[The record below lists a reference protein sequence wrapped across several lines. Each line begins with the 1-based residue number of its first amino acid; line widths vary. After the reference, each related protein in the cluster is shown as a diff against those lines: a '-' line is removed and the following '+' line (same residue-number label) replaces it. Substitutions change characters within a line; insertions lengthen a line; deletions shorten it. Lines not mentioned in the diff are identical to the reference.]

1 MNDQLRSK
9 SAATSSEAKSLDLK
23 LEVVVIPVSDVDRAK
38 QYYAGLGWRLDADFV
53 VGDAF
58 RGVQFTPP
66 GSPAS
71 IHFGKGITSAVPGT
85 AQGLFLVVSDIVAAR
100 AELLGR
106 GATVSEI
113 FHRAGPGQPAVNGPH
128 PTRQTYSS
136 FATFSDP
143 DGNTWLLQEVTAR
156 LPGRVDGDQTTFASA
171 AELADT
177 LRRAAAAHGEHE
189 KRTGGAYDANWPD
202 WYAAY
207 IVAEQAGKELPQ

>member
-1 MNDQLRSK
+1 MAVQVLSK
-9 SAATSSEAKSLDLK
+9 PETASSTANSLNMK
-23 LEVVVIPVSDVDRAK
+23 LEVVVIPVSNVDRAK
-38 QYYAGLGWRLDADFV
+38 QFYASLGWRLDADFV
-53 VGDAF
+53 VDDAF

-71 IHFGKGITSAVPGT
+71 IHFGKGLTSAAPGT

-100 AELLGR
+100 DELIRR

-113 FHRAGPGQPAVNGPH
+113 FHRAGPGQPAVPGPH

-136 FATFSDP
+136 FATLSDP

-156 LPGRVDGDQTTFASA
+156 LPGRVDADDTTFTSP
-171 AELADT
+171 AELANA

-202 WYAAY
+202 WYADY

>member
-1 MNDQLRSK
+1 MNDQLRS
-9 SAATSSEAKSLDLK
+9 TSSKSKSLDMK

-38 QYYAGLGWRLDADFV
+38 QFYTSLGWRLDADFV

-66 GSPAS
+66 GSPTS
-71 IHFGKGITSAVPGT
+71 IHFGKGITSAAPGT

-100 AELLGR
+100 AELIER

-136 FATFSDP
+136 FATLSDP
-143 DGNTWLLQEVTAR
+143 DGNSWLLQEVTAR
-156 LPGRVDGDQTTFASA
+156 LPGRVDGNETTFTSS
-171 AELADT
+171 AELAAT

-189 KRTGGAYDANWPD
+189 KRMGGAYDEDWPD

>member
-1 MNDQLRSK
+1 MTTQTHTND
-9 SAATSSEAKSLDLK
+9 LDLK

-38 QYYAGLGWRLDADFV
+38 QFYAGLGWRLDGDFV

-71 IHFGKGITSAVPGT
+71 VHFGKGITSAAPGT

-100 AELLGR
+100 AELIRR

-113 FHRAGPGQPAVNGPH
+113 FHRAGPGQPAVPGPH

-136 FATFSDP
+136 FATFGDP

-156 LPGRVDGDQTTFASA
+156 LPGRVDGNDTTFPSPAD
-171 AELADT
+171 LAQT

-189 KRTGGAYDANWPD
+189 KRTGGHDDNWPD
-202 WYAAY
+202 WYADY
-207 IVAEQAGKELPQ
+207 IVAEQAGRPLPR